1 MGESAI
7 HFFLAGSDAD
17 IAGWRDFVPDRE
29 PQRLVLGE
37 HYWVVLS
44 YCRLRDAGV
53 PVQLVNR
60 VPAHGVVIF
69 YAGDKRPVWKALK
82 AGSQALAVA
91 LRSDRNPVGFADLE
105 IVQNQSSADRHRC
118 HHLPHWPQPGL
129 VPRDPARG
137 DRPRV
142 ILFPG
147 TPQNL
152 HDDFRSARWQDYL
165 QANGLEFRC
174 HEGRP
179 GQPPAWHDCHDI
191 DVMLAIRPTGNTL
204 VRNKPAWK
212 LFNAWLAG
220 MPAILGPESGYREL
234 REDPLDYIEAG
245 DLDTVIAALDR
256 WLGEPAQYRAM
267 IAHGQRRGLAF
278 TSAATCRQWRDLNDG
293 VLVPA
298 AAQQQRH
305 PVTLWQRQWRELR
318 AKLRRAL
325 RGKA

>member
-1 MGESAI
+1 MGDPDI
-7 HFFLAGSDAD
+7 HFFLAAPDD
-17 IAGWRDFVPDRE
+17 VIAAWRDFDPDRE

-53 PVQLVNR
+53 PVRLVNR
-60 VPAHGVVIF
+60 VPEQGVVIF
-69 YAGDKRPVWKALK
+69 YAGDKRPVWKALQ
-82 AGSQALAVA
+82 AGSRALAVA

-105 IVQNQSSADRHRC
+105 IVQNQSSADQRRC

-137 DRPRV
+137 ERPRV

-152 HDDFRSARWQDYL
+152 HDDFRTPRWQAYL
-165 QANGLEFRC
+165 QANALEFRC

-191 DVMLAIRPTGNTL
+191 DVMLAIRPSGNAL

-234 REDPLDYIEAG
+234 REDPLDYFEAG
-245 DLDTVIAALDR
+245 DLDTVIAAVDR
-256 WLGEPAQYRAM
+256 LLAEPAHYRAM
-267 IAHGQRRGLAF
+267 VAHGHRRGLAF
-278 TSAATCRQWRDLNDG
+278 TSEATVRQWRDLIDR
-293 VLVPA
+293 VLLPA
-298 AAQQQRH
+298 ATRQQRQ
-305 PVTLWQRQWRELR
+305 PVRMWRRRGWELQ